1 MSLDRCFAVYSSL
14 ARSNLSSQPQ
24 TKQECRKAKKILEQY
39 QRLAEKHGVRL
50 SPRRL
55 EELNEL
61 REAKTITINAL
72 PSTLRREFPLGTFN
86 SMTLAEIEELCGM

>member
-1 MSLDRCFAVYSSL
+1 MSPEP
-14 ARSNLSSQPQ
+14 LSKKECQ
-24 TKQECRKAKKILEQY
+24 TAKKILEQY
-39 QRLAEKHGVRL
+39 QRLAEKRGVRL

-55 EELNEL
+55 EELNQL
-61 REAKTITINAL
+61 REAGEITINDL

>member
-1 MSLDRCFAVYSSL
+1 MSPKP
-14 ARSNLSSQPQ
+14 LSKKECQ
-24 TKQECRKAKKILEQY
+24 TAKKILEQY
-39 QRLAEKHGVRL
+39 QRLAEKRGVRL

-55 EELNEL
+55 EELNQL
-61 REAKTITINAL
+61 REAGAITINHL